1 VNPRSGADTAQVLTV
16 TLNAALD
23 LTYVAPFFEW
33 GEQNRVQTVHSR
45 AGGKGINVAR
55 ILESLGVHSLV
66 AGFAGGPTGRAIR
79 DSLHAEGLESRMV
92 ETGADS
98 RRTVVVVSESD
109 RVMTEFDEPGPTLSH
124 EDWARF
130 LEVFRELV
138 RGRSALALCGSLPR
152 GLPEDA
158 YRTLAELAAAQ
169 GARTVLDTS
178 GAALLAGLGGGPVLV
193 KPNAKELI
201 EAAGGDG
208 GVQGLLE
215 GAAEFRRRGA
225 GAVVVSRGAE
235 GLLATTPEGTWRARP
250 PQVSGNPAGA
260 GDTVVAA
267 LVAGLLEDQP
277 WPLRL
282 ARAAALSAATV
293 AHPVAGG
300 FEAARYSQL
309 LEGTRVERLDE

>member
-1 VNPRSGADTAQVLTV
+1 MLTV

-23 LTYVAPFFEW
+23 LTYVAPVLEW
-33 GEQNRVQTVHSR
+33 GEHNRVQTVHSR

-55 ILESLGVHSLV
+55 VIESLGVRCLV
-66 AGFAGGPTGRAIR
+66 TGFAGGPTGQAVQ
-79 DSLHAEGLESRMV
+79 DSLQAEALESRMV
-92 ETGADS
+92 ETSADS
-98 RRTVVVVSESD
+98 RRTVVAVSESD
-109 RVMTEFDEPGPTLSH
+109 QVVTEFDEPGPTLSH

-138 RGRSALALCGSLPR
+138 RGRSAVALCGSLPR

-169 GARTVLDTS
+169 GAPVVLDTS
-178 GAALLAGLGGGPVLV
+178 GAALLAGLGGRPVLV
-193 KPNAKELI
+193 KPNARELI

-235 GLLATTPEGTWRARP
+235 GLLAVTAEGAWKARP
-250 PQVSGNPAGA
+250 PHVSGNPVGA

-277 WPLRL
+277 WPTRL

-293 AHPVAGG
+293 AHPIAGG
-300 FEAARYSQL
+300 FDAARYPQL